1 MALLQNILMY
11 LTLAIAVGY
20 VTKKYLLPKK
30 FFSSKKQNQKG
41 CGSTDCGC
49 H

>member
-1 MALLQNILMY
+1 MIQNILMY
-11 LTLAIAVGY
+11 LTLAVAIGY
-20 VTKKYLLPKK
+20 VVKKYFLPKK
-30 FFSSKKQNQKG
+30 LSAIKKQNQKA

>member
-1 MALLQNILMY
+1 MIQNILMY
-11 LTLAIAVGY
+11 LTLAVAIGY
-20 VTKKYLLPKK
+20 VVKKYFLPKK
-30 FFSSKKQNQKG
+30 LSATKKQNQKG